1 VVRFLCLLACLAA
14 ACDDDPPRMDA
25 GIDAPGEFVV
35 LEEISV
41 PVSSGT
47 VPSANELLAG
57 VTYRLR
63 ASGTFNAGVD
73 TFGDAEYIGFTTG
86 TPIDTQSGIDIGLAV
101 NDTVVDGARMPK
113 WGAYSDSHVY
123 EVDFVG
129 KGVPIVVQF
138 HDATYGNNTGSLTL
152 TILRRR

>member
-1 VVRFLCLLACLAA
+1 MRLLCLLACLAA
-14 ACDDDPPRMDA
+14 CDSDDPPGMDG
-25 GIDAPGEFVV
+25 GIDAGGEFIVV
-35 LEEISV
+35 EEISV

-47 VPSANELLAG
+47 VASANELLAG

-63 ASGTFNAGVD
+63 ASGTYNAAQD
-73 TFGDAEYIGFTTG
+73 TFGDAEYIGFTG
-86 TPIDTQSGIDIGLAV
+86 TPADTVSGVDVGLAV
-101 NDTVVDGARMPK
+101 NDITVDGTRTPK
-113 WGAYSDSHVY
+113 WGAYRDSHVY

-129 KGVPIVVQF
+129 NGTPIVAQL

>member
-1 VVRFLCLLACLAA
+1 LLACLAA
-14 ACDDDPPRMDA
+14 ACDDDPPGMDA
-25 GIDAPGEFVV
+25 GIDAGGEFVV

-63 ASGTFNAGVD
+63 ASGTFNAGQD

-86 TPIDTQSGIDIGLAV
+86 TPVDTQSGIDIGLAV
-101 NDTVVDGARMPK
+101 NDTVVDGTRMPK
-113 WGAYSDSHVY
+113 WGAYRDTHVY
-123 EVDFVG
+123 EADFVG
-129 KGVPIVVQF
+129 NGTPIVAQF
-138 HDATYGNNTGSLTL
+138 HDATYGNNNGSLTL